1 MGILLICQEFVIL
14 TLIAEMNFVDNQTK
28 LNIRSDIQKRNSCEL
43 IKNSVNS
50 KFDLILI
57 FLKNITISN
66 HRVINVIISVAG

>member
-1 MGILLICQEFVIL
+1 MGMLLIWQEFVIL
-14 TLIAEMNFVDNQTK
+14 TLIAEMNFVDNRTK
-28 LNIRSDIQKRNSCEL
+28 LNSRSDIQKEILVEL

-50 KFDLILI
+50 KFELILI